1 MQAVLC
7 LGLLEPDDLVLAVED
22 TLWAAD
28 KTDETLLSGI
38 SCLCDQGSPA
48 LLLVIL
54 LESDLLESL
63 LCLLWRPLAVEKSH

>member
-1 MQAVLC
+1 MLR

-22 TLWAAD
+22 ALWTAD
-28 KTDETLLSGI
+28 KTDETLISGI
-38 SCLCDQGSPA
+38 GCLCDQGSPA

-63 LCLLWRPLAVEKSH
+63 LGLL